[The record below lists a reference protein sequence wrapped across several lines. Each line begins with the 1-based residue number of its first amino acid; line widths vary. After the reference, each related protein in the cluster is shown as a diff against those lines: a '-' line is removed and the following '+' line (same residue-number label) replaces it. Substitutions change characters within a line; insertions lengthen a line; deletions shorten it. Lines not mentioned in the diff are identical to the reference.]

1 MDKEFARN
9 SVAFLLIAVGYY
21 FVYTNLVGIAAAI
34 AFPDWYVEFANNNK
48 RLSLVLFS
56 LVTTVPAA
64 AVAAVFAGFVMTK
77 IITKH
82 HLWYGVLT
90 IVCATAYAVF
100 TTSIGG
106 GLAEALNAFVVPSS
120 VIHVPIILAWWL
132 FLPLAAFYFS
142 RRSTEG

>member
-9 SVAFLLIAVGYY
+9 SVAFLLVAVGYY

-34 AFPDWYVEFANNNK
+34 AFPDWYVEFAYNNK
-48 RLSLVLFS
+48 TLSLVLFS

-77 IITKH
+77 IITQH
-82 HLWYGVLT
+82 HLWYGVL
-90 IVCATAYAVF
+90 IVVCVTVYSVL
-100 TTSIGG
+100 TTNIGG
-106 GLAEALNAFVVPSS
+106 GVAETLSAFVVPSS
-120 VIHVPIILAWWL
+120 VIQVLMILAWWL

-142 RRSTEG
+142 PHNTEG